1 MKTPAYWGIAGFPI
15 THSLTPRLFQI
26 VGKYLGMTDV
36 ISISI
41 EAENIE
47 EFTTKIDQ
55 IEGDIWLSCTTPL
68 KHSIYNNFTLDNEN
82 EVGSVNQLTRLNG
95 EWNTANTDGIG
106 FISACESVGISPN
119 KSILKLR
126 GGGSAARAIAA
137 SWAAEGGKIIP
148 ISGKRKLTK
157 GPWQDAIIDSGEA
170 IISVDL
176 DYEKDRDFSIDM
188 KSKNEVHIS
197 YNEEYKVD
205 DFAIIMLVAQHLEA
219 WRNFYLPNRKNDLP
233 SLEKVLQEL
242 AK

>member
-15 THSLTPRLFQI
+15 THSLTPRLFEI
-26 VGKYLGMTDV
+26 VGRYLGITDV
-36 ISISI
+36 IGVFI
-41 EAENIE
+41 EAENIK
-47 EFTTKIDQ
+47 EFKEKIDQ

-148 ISGKRKLTK
+148 VSGKRKLTK
-157 GPWQDAIIDSGEA
+157 GPWENAIVDSGEA

-188 KSKNEVHIS
+188 ESKNKVHIS
-197 YNEEYKVD
+197 YNEEYEVD
-205 DFAIIMLVAQHLEA
+205 DFAIIMLAAQHLEA

>member
-68 KHSIYNNFTLDNEN
+68 KHSIYNNFALDNNN

-148 ISGKRKLTK
+148 ILGKRKLTK

-188 KSKNEVHIS
+188 ESKNEVHIS

>member
-1 MKTPAYWGIAGFPI
+1 MKTPDYWGIAGFPI
-15 THSLTPRLFQI
+15 THSLTPRLFEI
-26 VGKYLGMTDV
+26 VGRYLGITDV
-36 ISISI
+36 TSVFI

-47 EFTTKIDQ
+47 EFTTKIEQ

-68 KHSIYNNFTLDNEN
+68 KHSIHNNFTLDNEN

-106 FISACESVGISPN
+106 FISACESFGISPN

-157 GPWQDAIIDSGEA
+157 GPWENAIVDSGEA

-188 KSKNEVHIS
+188 ESKNKVHIS
-197 YNEEYKVD
+197 YNEEYEVD
-205 DFAIIMLVAQHLEA
+205 DFAIIMLAAQHLEA